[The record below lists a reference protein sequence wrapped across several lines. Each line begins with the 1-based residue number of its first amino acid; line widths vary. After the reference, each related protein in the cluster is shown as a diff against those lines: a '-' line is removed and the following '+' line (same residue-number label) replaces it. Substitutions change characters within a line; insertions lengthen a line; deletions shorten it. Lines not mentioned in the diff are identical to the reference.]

1 MVVAGGG
8 GGGAAA
14 ASVVAVAVAVA
25 GGGGGGSGGG
35 GGGRRGQPQK
45 GCFISP
51 DFQDPKAP
59 RRQKKNPE
67 SPARSG
73 PLNLSTR
80 IPRATGLQLA
90 KQARDRDVF

>member
-8 GGGAAA
+8 GGGAA

-25 GGGGGGSGGG
+25 GGGGGGSGG

>member
-14 ASVVAVAVAVA
+14 SVVAVAVA
-25 GGGGGGSGGG
+25 GGGGGGSG